1 MAKTNEQK
9 IIDNFYNAS
18 SARFDEY
25 TFAREMGNQDFITQ
39 EAFWKAVMAYII
51 YKAAIADYT
60 TVSAGS
66 ISAMCQTIRNSIN
79 SQSATVSGRS
89 NYQL

>member
-1 MAKTNEQK
+1 MAKTTEQK
-9 IIDNFYNAS
+9 IIENFYNAS

-25 TFAREMGNQDFITQ
+25 TFAREMGNQDFMTQ
-39 EAFWKAVMAYII
+39 EAFWKSVMAYII

-66 ISAMCQTIRNSIN
+66 ISAMCQSIRDNLNSK
-79 SQSATVSGRS
+79 SVSGLS